1 MKLLL
6 LPLLLV
12 GAGAGWF
19 GLRPSADATPLP
31 TPAAAPL
38 TECRVTVERTG
49 PDTCLITCYEADGS
63 IRCQREIACDG
74 ACDKACDA
82 PCEKALANSCDKP
95 CAPHGTCSR

>member
-19 GLRPSADATPLP
+19 GLRPSADATP
-31 TPAAAPL
+31 AAAPVA
-38 TECRVTVERTG
+38 ECRVTVERSG

-63 IRCQREIACDG
+63 IRCQREIPCDG
-74 ACDKACDA
+74 ACEKACDK
-82 PCEKALANSCDKP
+82 PCDKMLAKPCDKP
-95 CAPHGTCSR
+95 CAAPGTCSR